1 LKPGAWLGNTL
12 WQLAS
17 WPEWRRFQTDRN
29 RLKETQEKLLEEALR
44 RLSQTDYGRRFGVRP
59 KWRYEE
65 FAARV
70 PTASYEELQPF
81 FTYSEGLLTESVR
94 VWEPTG
100 GSTGGSKWIPWTAT
114 LQTEFRRAVSAWM
127 GQMFFDMPSLKAG
140 RGYWQLTPK
149 TEMEPPDW
157 LSCSRVG
164 FESDGDYL
172 GRLGRLLESW
182 VIVRPEPT
190 ENDFWEATVRAL
202 RRAPDLTLMSCWS
215 PSFLLVLKD
224 RMGSWEPRAWWPNLQ
239 AISCWTQ
246 GPSGPFLPILKELFP
261 GVEIVGKG
269 LLSTEA
275 VTTIPFQGRY
285 PLAYRSHFFEFEAE
299 DSTIWPAWSLAQGK
313 RYQVVQTTGGG
324 LTRYRSG
331 DWVRVEGFFGQVP
344 CLEFLGRARVSDHFG
359 EKLSEVFVQGILAC
373 EQRFAMLG
381 FEDEGYVLFLEPN
394 PDILECKERVDRAL
408 MKSFTYRDCV
418 ELGQLRSLRLFVLKG
433 EGRGQLHQIRDQ
445 QHGRLKP
452 GPFLP
457 DGVWSERLKGE
468 FKD

>member
-1 LKPGAWLGNTL
+1 MTDSLK
-12 WQLAS
+12 
-17 WPEWRRFQTDRN
+17 
-29 RLKETQEKLLEEALR
+29 
-44 RLSQTDYGRRFGVRP
+44 RLSQTDYGRRFGVR
-59 KWRYEE
+59 KNWRYEE

-81 FTYSEGLLTESVR
+81 LIYPEGLLTEKVR

-114 LQTEFRRAVSAWM
+114 LQAEFRRAVSAWV
-127 GQMFFDMPSLKAG
+127 GQMFFEMASLKSG

-149 TEMEPPDW
+149 TAMDPPDW
-157 LSCSRVG
+157 LSRSRVG

-172 GRLGRLLESW
+172 GRLGRLLESL
-182 VIVRPEPT
+182 VIVRPAQT

-202 RRAPDLTLMSCWS
+202 KEAPDLTLMSCWS

-224 RMGSWEPRAWWPNLQ
+224 RIGAWEPRDWWPNLR

-246 GPSGPFLPILKELFP
+246 GPSQPFLPILKELFP
-261 GVEIVGKG
+261 DVEILGKG

-299 DSTIWPAWSLAQGK
+299 DSTIWPAWSLTEGQ
-313 RYQVVQTTGGG
+313 RYQVLQTTGGG

-344 CLEFLGRARVSDHFG
+344 CLEFLGRDRMSDRFG
-359 EKLSEVFVQGILAC
+359 EKLSEVFVQDILAC
-373 EQRFAMLG
+373 ERRFAMLG
-381 FEDEGYVLFLEPN
+381 FEDEGYVLFLEGT
-394 PDILECKERVDRAL
+394 PDPTECKERVSRAL
-408 MKSFTYRDCV
+408 LKSFTYRDCLQ
-418 ELGQLRSLRLFVLKG
+418 LGQLRELRLFVL
-433 EGRGQLHQIRDQ
+433 EGDGRAQIYQKLDL

-457 DGVWSERLKGE
+457 DGAWSRKLKGE
-468 FKD
+468 FKE